1 MKLTQFL
8 FIGLTGL
15 LFSCSNSDDN
25 DEELISSTPFNLS
38 LETGDYWN
46 YEVVDSNGKN
56 VNRDSLYISKD
67 TLINGINYKKFET
80 DGIPSGFYSTTLNN
94 NGVRKDGNKLLLTG
108 DFALNAGTSI
118 PVNLDLSVVDFVI
131 FNADATNNQP
141 LNSTPQSGNI
151 QQTVQGVLLD
161 INYELNTYGGEFL
174 STFEANG
181 ITFTNVKTSK
191 VKVIM
196 TIAAYYQGIQVS
208 SNILTNNEVLV
219 ATQYVAE
226 NIGVIYN
233 DTQVNVNLNTQVAAL
248 IGAPQNTNQHQN
260 EKLDTYSTN

>member
-1 MKLTQFL
+1 MKLTKFI

-25 DEELISSTPFNLS
+25 NEELVSSTPFNLT

-46 YEVVDSNGKN
+46 YDVSDSNGKN
-56 VNRDSLYISKD
+56 TNRDSLYISKD

-80 DGIPSGFYSTTLNN
+80 DGIPSGFYSTTLKN
-94 NGVRKDGNKLLLTG
+94 NGVRKNGNKLLLTG
-108 DFALNAGTSI
+108 DFSLNAGTSV
-118 PVNLDLSVVDFVI
+118 PVDLDLSVVDFVI
-131 FNADATNNQP
+131 FDADASNNQA
-141 LNSTPQSGNI
+141 LNIIPQVGNI

-181 ITFTNVKTSK
+181 ITYTNVKTSK
-191 VKVIM
+191 VKVNM
-196 TIAAYYQGIQVS
+196 TIAAYYQGLPVS
-208 SNILTNNEVLV
+208 SNILTNSEVLV

-233 DTQVNVNLNTQVAAL
+233 DTQVNVNLNSQVAAL
-248 IGAPQNTNQHQN
+248 IGAPQNTSQQQN
-260 EKLDTYSTN
+260 EKLDTYLIN